1 MKIQKVK
8 NEIVQVRQGSQIIL
22 DSNMLNY
29 KTNTPTQMSNDVI
42 ITYEVLEIPE
52 IGELMMKQDNEWV
65 PAERFT
71 QNDLELGRVKYAQE
85 DGRKKSEVK
94 SDSVL
99 LEVTIPDSKT
109 KIEARL
115 NFEIIK
121 IIFEL
126 NKDRITVRDNGEIV
140 RHPLN
145 LTIST
150 SSLESEL
157 VEEDKI
163 EFSFPE
169 KLRFAD
175 LYQGSQKVESDDWFK
190 LTELKILDLFLKLKS
205 EVQFQTSEELKMVM
219 KLPDGDETHLAV
231 LITYYPNPAK
241 IFVTNTGIEAVE
253 GRDSRTG
260 TSRPKI
266 IC

>member
-1 MKIQKVK
+1 
-8 NEIVQVRQGSQIIL
+8 
-22 DSNMLNY
+22 
-29 KTNTPTQMSNDVI
+29 MSNEVI

-71 QNDLELGRVKYAQE
+71 QSDLEYGRVKYAQE
-85 DGRKKSEVK
+85 DGRKKSEIK

-99 LEVTIPDSKT
+99 LEVTIPGDSDT

-169 KLRFAD
+169 KLRFSD
-175 LYQGSQKVESDDWFK
+175 LYQGTVENR
-190 LTELKILDLFLKLKS
+190 FLQS
-205 EVQFQTSEELKMVM
+205 SNWT
-219 KLPDGDETHLAV
+219 V
-231 LITYYPNPAK
+231 L
-241 IFVTNTGIEAVE
+241 
-253 GRDSRTG
+253 
-260 TSRPKI
+260 
-266 IC
+266 

>member
-1 MKIQKVK
+1 MKIQQVK
-8 NEIVQVRQGSQIIL
+8 NEVVQVRQGSQIIL
-22 DSNMLNY
+22 DSNLLKY

-71 QNDLELGRVKYAQE
+71 QSDLEYGRVKYAQE
-85 DGRKKSEVK
+85 DGRKKSEIK

-99 LEVTIPDSKT
+99 LEVTIPGDSSDT

-169 KLRFAD
+169 KLRFSD
-175 LYQGSQKVESDDWFK
+175 LYQGRVEIRFFQKSNGP
-190 LTELKILDLFLKLKS
+190 KIQKWTTFRA
-205 EVQFQTSEELKMVM
+205 VQFQ
-219 KLPDGDETHLAV
+219 
-231 LITYYPNPAK
+231 PNLFNSMIRISK
-241 IFVTNTGIEAVE
+241 
-253 GRDSRTG
+253 SRL
-260 TSRPKI
+260 R
-266 IC
+266 

>member
-1 MKIQKVK
+1 MKIQQVK
-8 NEIVQVRQGSQIIL
+8 NEVVQVRQGSQIIL
-22 DSNMLNY
+22 DSNLLKY
-29 KTNTPTQMSNDVI
+29 KTNTPTQMSNEVT

-65 PAERFT
+65 PAERFD
-71 QNDLELGRVKYAQE
+71 QSDLELGRVKYAQE

-99 LEVTIPDSKT
+99 LEVTVPGDPDS

-121 IIFEL
+121 IIFEM
-126 NKDRITVRDNGEIV
+126 NKDRITVRGNGEIV

-169 KLRFAD
+169 KLRFSD
-175 LYQGSQKVESDDWFK
+175 LYQGRVEKRFFRRNR
-190 LTELKILDLFLKLKS
+190 TVLKLKS
-205 EVQFQTSEELKMVM
+205 GRSIF
-219 KLPDGDETHLAV
+219 
-231 LITYYPNPAK
+231 PALTIQSLSIDRALSIK
-241 IFVTNTGIEAVE
+241 
-253 GRDSRTG
+253 
-260 TSRPKI
+260 
-266 IC
+266 

>member
-1 MKIQKVK
+1 MRRYDWLKLLSIQHHFENPFK
-8 NEIVQVRQGSQIIL
+8 
-22 DSNMLNY
+22 
-29 KTNTPTQMSNDVI
+29 
-42 ITYEVLEIPE
+42 
-52 IGELMMKQDNEWV
+52 
-65 PAERFT
+65 RFT
-71 QNDLELGRVKYAQE
+71 QTDLEYGRVKYAQE
-85 DGRKKSEVK
+85 DGRKKSEIK

-99 LEVTIPDSKT
+99 LEVTIPDSDT

-126 NKDRITVRDNGEIV
+126 NKDRITVRDDGKIV

-175 LYQGSQKVESDDWFK
+175 LYQARV
-190 LTELKILDLFLKLKS
+190 
-205 EVQFQTSEELKMVM
+205 
-219 KLPDGDETHLAV
+219 
-231 LITYYPNPAK
+231 
-241 IFVTNTGIEAVE
+241 
-253 GRDSRTG
+253 
-260 TSRPKI
+260 
-266 IC
+266 